1 MLLPELFRVCFGL
14 GSLKLNAS
22 RTTMPGGEMKATQ
35 MEHLE
40 AEHAAIETAQWIAW
54 QDSVTI
60 Y

>member
-1 MLLPELFRVCFGL
+1 
-14 GSLKLNAS
+14 
-22 RTTMPGGEMKATQ
+22 MPGGEMEATQ